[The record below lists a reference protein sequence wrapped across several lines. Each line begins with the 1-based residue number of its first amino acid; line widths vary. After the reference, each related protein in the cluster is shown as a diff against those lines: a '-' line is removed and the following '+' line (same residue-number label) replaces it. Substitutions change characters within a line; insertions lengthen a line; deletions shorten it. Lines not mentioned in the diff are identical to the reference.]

1 MEGRSSVYGACYW
14 IRVHAVRVRSRKIR
28 NAVFNH
34 TPKRSE
40 NFFLRVGKLRKAS
53 FQENLLQLSIVE
65 PYRKPTQ
72 VCRASRPRRTGET
85 SLRNS
90 AKKRPYLLDKAFPN
104 PERKRR

>member
-72 VCRASRPRRTGET
+72 VCRSRRPRRTGEGRSESFSGDCLSKT
-85 SLRNS
+85 QLPANS
-90 AKKRPYLLDKAFPN
+90 QEDV
-104 PERKRR
+104 